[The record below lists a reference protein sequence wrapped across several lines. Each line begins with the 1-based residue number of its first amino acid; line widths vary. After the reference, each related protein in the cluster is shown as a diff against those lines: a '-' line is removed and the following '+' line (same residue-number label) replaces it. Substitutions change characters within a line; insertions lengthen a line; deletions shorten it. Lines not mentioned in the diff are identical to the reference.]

1 MKQKTKASLPAYLKI
16 AAILREQIFSGSII
30 PGDILPSENLLCE
43 QYKVSR
49 DTIRKGLAQLENE
62 NLIYSRPKV
71 GYFVSSPKH
80 SEYLLEFPE
89 DSEGTTSK
97 FRDVHAII
105 PDERLCMALQIEPG
119 HKVIEM
125 SQVIYSDSGSPI
137 AWDIKFV
144 PFNRA
149 YPSVETEM
157 QYAVFPGPVALK
169 VAPYDS
175 YTEID
180 ISAAIAD
187 QQISEILECREG
199 DPLLLIQ
206 RTYIKRDGQ
215 RLSFGQRYLR
225 QDFGRLTGIS
235 DFKSYKNFR

>member
-16 AAILREQIFSGSII
+16 AAILREQIFSGSIV

-62 NLIYSRPKV
+62 NLI
-71 GYFVSSPKH
+71 
-80 SEYLLEFPE
+80 

-169 VAPYDS
+169 VAPYDY